1 MLPSRPI
8 GLLSLFVPLLLLGLA
23 LPMRADAQI
32 PMESPLPMD
41 PAVVVGEL
49 DNGLKYYIRQNSRP
63 ENRAELRL
71 VVNAGSVL
79 EDDTQLGLAHL
90 VEHMAFNGT
99 EHFEKQELVN
109 YLESIGME
117 FGPSIN
123 AYTSFDETVY
133 MLQVPTEDAEM
144 VSTAFQILEDW
155 AHLVSFEPDEIDKE
169 RGVVIEEWRLGRGAG
184 ARIQDQQFPVMLS
197 GSRYAD
203 RLPIGNVEV
212 LQSFPHEE
220 LTRFYNAW
228 YRADLMAVVAV
239 GDFDPEE
246 IEQLIQT
253 HFNRLPVPATA
264 LERPYFDVPDHD
276 ETYYAIASDPE
287 ATGSQV
293 GVLAM
298 QDPTEV
304 TTVGGYRQSLVDAL
318 VSGMMNNRL
327 QELTQQADPPFVA
340 AFSGQSGFVRT
351 KSAFQIMALVQE
363 DGHERGLEALFVEA
377 ERAARHGFTE
387 GELGRQKLDL
397 VRGFEQ
403 TYNDRE
409 NQQSRRF
416 ASEYVNYFLQGDAI
430 PGIEFEFM
438 AAQALMA
445 TIDLDIVNEAAR
457 NNLDQSNRVVLAN
470 AIDKPGLA
478 TPSRADF
485 EQVFAGVTSTEIEP
499 YVDTTLDEPLVP
511 EAPEPGA
518 VASERMV
525 DELNMTVWTL
535 SNGVTVWLKPTDF
548 KDDEIIMQAT
558 SPGGWSNSNLEDHQ
572 SAAMAAGL
580 VQQGGVGAFS
590 TIDLQKALAGKAVRV
605 TPSIGQNT
613 EGMSGSASPQDLET
627 MLQLV
632 WLYFTA
638 PREDETAFQAFIAQ
652 GRAVLENRSASP
664 MVAFADTFNVTMAQ
678 GHPRSRPISVAVLD
692 EIDLG
697 TGVDFYEQRFADA
710 SDFTFVFVGAI
721 DLDVMRPLVEQ
732 YLGSLPMVERTD
744 GPVDL
749 DIDPPNGRIEKT
761 VRAGVEPQSQ
771 TRMAFTG
778 PFEYTAQNRVGMR
791 VMAQAFELRLR
802 ERMREDLGGTY
813 SVNVNGG
820 YAQIPEER
828 YTVTVQFG
836 SDPERAEEL
845 RGVVFEELRSLQAD
859 GPSQEDVDKV
869 VEAERRSRETNL
881 QSNPYWAFQLTGAKA
896 SGQDPRF
903 LLDTSTFDAVSR
915 ESIQEDAQLY
925 LNEARVVIVTLL
937 PVVKIGRP

>member
-1 MLPSRPI
+1 MLPPRPARPMFAA
-8 GLLSLFVPLLLLGLA
+8 LLALVLA

-32 PMESPLPMD
+32 PMEAPLPVD
-41 PAVVVGEL
+41 PGVIMGEL
-49 DNGLKYYIRQNSRP
+49 ENGLKYYIRQNGRP

-79 EDDTQLGLAHL
+79 EDDSQLGLAHL

-99 EHFEKQELVN
+99 EHFEKQELID

-117 FGPSIN
+117 FGPSVN

-133 MLQVPTEDAEM
+133 MLQVPTEDSEM
-144 VSTAFQILEDW
+144 VATAFQILEDW
-155 AHLVSFEPDEIDKE
+155 AHLVSFEPEEIDKE
-169 RGVVIEEWRLGRGAG
+169 RGVVVEEWRLGRGAA
-184 ARIQDQQFPVMLS
+184 ARMQDQQFPIMFS
-197 GSRYAD
+197 DSHYAE
-203 RLPIGNVEV
+203 RLPIGNVDV
-212 LQSFPHEE
+212 LLSFPHEE
-220 LTRFYNAW
+220 LTRFYNTW
-228 YRADLMAVVAV
+228 YRPDLMALVAV
-239 GDFDPEE
+239 GDFDPAE

-253 HFNRLPVPATA
+253 HFNRMPVPATP
-264 LERPYFDVPDHD
+264 LERPYFDVPDHA

-287 ATGSQV
+287 ASGSQV

-298 QDPTEV
+298 QDPRDL
-304 TTVGGYRQSLVDAL
+304 TTVGAYRESLVEAL
-318 VSGMMNNRL
+318 VSGMMNTRL

-340 AFSGQSGFVRT
+340 AFTGAGRFVRT
-351 KSAFQIMALVQE
+351 KGAFQLLALVPE
-363 DGHERGLEALFVEA
+363 DGHEAGLNALFVEA

-387 GELGRQKLDL
+387 GELGREKLDL
-397 VRGFEQ
+397 VRGLEQ

-416 ASEYVNYFLQGDAI
+416 ASEYVNHFLQGDGI

-438 AAQALMA
+438 AAQALVQ
-445 TIDLDIVNEAAR
+445 TIDLDMVNEAAR
-457 NNLDQSNRVVLAN
+457 TNLNQTNRVVMAN
-470 AIDKPGLA
+470 AIQKPGLT
-478 TPSRADF
+478 TPSQADF
-485 EQVFAGVTSTEIEP
+485 ERVFADVTTAEIEP
-499 YVDTTLDEPLVP
+499 YVDTTLDEPLVS

-518 VASERMV
+518 IVDESMV

-548 KDDEIIMQAT
+548 KEDEIVMQAT
-558 SPGGWSNSNLEDHQ
+558 SPGGWSNSRLEDHQ
-572 SAAMAAGL
+572 SASMAAGL

-605 TPSIGQNT
+605 SPSIGQNT

-652 GRAVLENRSASP
+652 GRAVLENRGVSP
-664 MVAFADTFNVTMAQ
+664 MAAFADTFGVTMAQ
-678 GHPRSRPISVAVLD
+678 GHPRSRPISVEVLE

-697 TGVDFYEQRFADA
+697 VGVDFYEDRFADA

-721 DLDVMRPLVEQ
+721 DLDVMRPLAEQ
-732 YLGSLPMVERTD
+732 YLGSLPTVDRVD

-749 DIDPPNGRIEKT
+749 DIDPPDGRIEKT

-771 TRMAFTG
+771 TRIAFTG

-791 VMAQAFELRLR
+791 AMAQALELRLR

-813 SVNVNGG
+813 SVGVRGG
-820 YAQIPEER
+820 YEQIPEER

-836 SDPERAEEL
+836 SDPLRAEEL
-845 RGVVFEELRSLQAD
+845 RGVVFEELRKLQAE

-869 VEAERRSRETNL
+869 VEAERRAHETNIQL
-881 QSNPYWAFQLTGAKA
+881 NPYWAFQLTGAKQ

-903 LLDTSTFDAVSR
+903 LLDTFRYDAISI
-915 ESIQEDAQLY
+915 ESIQEDAGRY
-925 LNEARVVIVTLL
+925 LNEDRVVIVTLL
-937 PVVKIGRP
+937 PVEKIG